1 MEVQIYETETPR
13 LVFRRLRATD
23 VSLIAPILQDEKTMY
38 TWEHAFSYD
47 ELCDWLADNVHRYR
61 TDGCGCWVALKR
73 DSLKEEAVALAGPVL
88 TVPARDADPCPSL
101 IYIVRRDLWLKGY
114 GTECAKAV
122 IDYSFSHLD
131 AQRVSAL
138 VRTNNIPAL
147 RVAATCGLRPVEKVK
162 GKLKDHEATYL
173 LCILTKERYLERL
186 KKEGMPL
193 QESEPEKTKTETNQ

>member
-47 ELCDWLADNVHRYR
+47 ELCDWLADNVHRYH
-61 TDGCGCWVALKR
+61 TDGCGCWLALKR
-73 DSLKEEAVALAGPVL
+73 GSGKEEAVALAGPVM

-162 GKLKDHEATYL
+162 RKLNDNEVTYL
-173 LCILTKERYLERL
+173 LCILTKERYLERQA
-186 KKEGMPL
+186 KEEKTARER
-193 QESEPEKTKTETNQ
+193 QEETKTEEAK

>member
-23 VSLIAPILQDEKTMY
+23 VALIAPILQDEQTMRS
-38 TWEHAFSYD
+38 WEHAFSYD

-61 TDGCGCWVALKR
+61 TDGCGCWAAFKR
-73 DSLKEEAVALAGPVL
+73 DSNELVALAGPVM
-88 TVPARDADPCPSL
+88 TIPARDADPCPSL
-101 IYIVRRDLWLKGY
+101 IYIVRRDLWVKGY

-147 RVAATCGLRPVEKVK
+147 RIAASCGLRPVEKVRK
-162 GKLKDHEATYL
+162 TLGENEVTYL
-173 LCILTKERYLERL
+173 LCILTREKYLEKQEKAA
-186 KKEGMPL
+186 KKEEAL
-193 QESEPEKTKTETNQ
+193 KSKPEGNKTEE